1 MKNMNRRSFA
11 WAGVLWFIFVA
22 AQVHHA
28 AAHRSVV
35 ASGADRAAP

>member
-1 MKNMNRRSFA
+1 MKTRSIA
-11 WAGVLWFIFVA
+11 LAGVLWFIFVA

-35 ASGADRAAP
+35 ASGVDRAAP

>member
-1 MKNMNRRSFA
+1 MKMRSLA
-11 WAGVLWFIFVA
+11 LAGVLWFVFIV

-35 ASGADRAAP
+35 ASGDARAAP